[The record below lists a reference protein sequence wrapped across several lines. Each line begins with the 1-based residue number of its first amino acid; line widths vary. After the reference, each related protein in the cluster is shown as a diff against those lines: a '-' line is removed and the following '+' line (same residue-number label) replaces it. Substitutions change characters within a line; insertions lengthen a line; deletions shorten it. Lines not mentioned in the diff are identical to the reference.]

1 MKATLRILALSAALL
16 TVFGCTPQDKPA
28 EKVSPEQI
36 KQQFEKHYPD
46 VKVKSVASTPIP
58 EIYEVVVGEAPMQ
71 DVVYTDATVAHLLVG
86 NLIDTKSKASL
97 TEKRMTELNKPDLK
111 QFPLQ
116 NALKDVRGN
125 GQRQLIVFSDPDCP
139 FCKRLETESLA
150 KLDNV
155 TIYTF
160 LYPLAELHPDA
171 PKKSRQIW
179 CSKDP
184 LKAWHDHMRN
194 GKDIDAKA
202 SDSCPNPID
211 ANIALGNK
219 LNFTGT
225 PTMIFADGEVIAGA
239 QPLEQIKQKLDQ
251 KK

>member
-16 TVFGCTPQDKPA
+16 TVFGCTPQDKLA
-28 EKVSPEQI
+28 EKISPEQI
-36 KQQFEKHYPD
+36 KQQFEKQYPD

-58 EIYEVVVGEAPMQ
+58 EIYELVVGEAPQ
-71 DVVYTDATVAHLLVG
+71 QEVVYTDATVAHLLVG
-86 NLIDTKSKASL
+86 NLIDTKSKESL
-97 TEKRMTELNKPDLK
+97 TEKRLIELNKPDLK

-139 FCKRLETESLA
+139 FCKKLEADSLS

-194 GKDIDAKA
+194 GKEVDAKA
-202 SDSCPNPID
+202 SDSCKNPVD
-211 ANIALGNK
+211 ETIALGNK

-225 PTMIFADGEVIAGA
+225 PTLIFANGEAVPGA
-239 QPLEQIKQKLDQ
+239 LPLAQIEQKLNQ
-251 KK
+251 K